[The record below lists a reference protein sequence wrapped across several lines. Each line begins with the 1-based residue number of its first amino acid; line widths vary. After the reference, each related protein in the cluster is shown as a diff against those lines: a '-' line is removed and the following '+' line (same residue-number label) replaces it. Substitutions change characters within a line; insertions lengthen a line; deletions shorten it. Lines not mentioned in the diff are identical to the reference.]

1 MILLKISAIIV
12 AKFFLKTLKKILTIL
27 SKYVVIDLRKNY
39 LQKLKTMKK
48 ITVIFVA
55 IAVVITLFVVS
66 YKIAVAVLLLAMF
79 CAGIGVLVLISAKNW
94 EELEKEDPRKARELW
109 FLAMQ
114 ELDRSRYGIA

>member
-1 MILLKISAIIV
+1 M
-12 AKFFLKTLKKILTIL
+12 

-79 CAGIGVLVLISAKNW
+79 CAGIGVWVLISAKNW